1 MVSGSVRFL
10 GRLWLMGL
18 VLFWVGWHQAPA
30 FAQEISPELYEQLQY
45 RHIGPK
51 GNRVVAVA
59 GVPGDVNV
67 IYAGAATG
75 GVFKTTDGGI
85 HWSPIFDD
93 QPVLTIGALAV
104 SRSDPNVVWAGTGEA
119 FIRGHISIGHGVY
132 KSTDAGKTWTHM
144 GLDNTGRIPRVVIHP
159 QDPDVV
165 YVAALGH
172 AYGPQPDRGVFR
184 TTDGGTT
191 WEKVLFVD
199 EDTGASDLV
208 MDPNNPRILFAGMWQ
223 LIIRSWARESG
234 GPGSGLHMSRDG
246 GDTWTK
252 LSGHGLPE
260 FPWGKVAL
268 AVAPSNSDR
277 VYALIEA
284 GLEDGGPG
292 VLWRSDDGG
301 DSWELVSRDHNLNRR
316 PHYYSRMA
324 VLPGDH
330 NEIYFLAGQVS
341 ASVDGGATYRV
352 VRELFPDNHDMW
364 IDPLNPDR
372 LIIANDRYVNISTNR
387 GASWLR
393 AGLPVAQMYHVATDD
408 RIPYYV
414 FGNRQDGPAH
424 RGPSNSLTGTQ
435 IPEALW
441 TWTGGSESGFTYAD
455 PADPNMMWTTGQAGF
470 LQHFDLRTGY
480 ARQVNASFERGWP
493 IADLEY
499 RFQWTFPIALSPHD
513 PNRLYVGS
521 QHVHVTEDR
530 GQTWRVISPDL
541 TTNDKSKQ
549 QVSGGLTPDNTSIE
563 FYCVLFAI
571 AESPLEEGVVWA
583 GSNDGLVHVTRD
595 GGATWT
601 NVTAN
606 LPGLPPWGTVS
617 NIEPSRHAA
626 GTAYLTVDFHQVNN
640 RDPFIYK
647 TTDYG
652 ATWTSIGAGI
662 PRSLH
667 SYAHCVREDPVR
679 PGLLY
684 VGTENALYVSFNDG
698 TTWQP
703 LQTNLPHAPVH
714 WLEIQEHFNDLVV
727 ATYGRGFWILDDITP
742 LQQLT
747 PEVLR
752 SSAHLFEL
760 RPAYR
765 FLTKPV
771 LPFYMGEER
780 DPASTVGHNPPYG
793 ASINYYL
800 SREAEADVTLTILDG
815 RGETI
820 RELDG
825 TTEPGINRVWWDL
838 RYEGSD
844 QPRLRTSPVDRP
856 DVGLGLEGWRPLPGA
871 GFGPEGGIRPLV
883 APGTYTVRLSV
894 ENQEFTRPLTVR
906 KDPNSL
912 GSEEGI
918 RAQTE
923 VVLEIRENVSA
934 MADTINQIEWV
945 RKQISDINALL
956 EDDANAEPVVAAG
969 TALDEKLMALE
980 GNFFDLRQTGQGDS
994 GYYPPQ
1000 LYSKVPG
1007 VARAISQSDFGPTA
1021 SQVEMHE
1028 SHTEQIAGHLRRLD
1042 GLLSEDLAAY
1052 NELLEERNLPRVF
1065 VGTP

>member
-1 MVSGSVRFL
+1 M
-10 GRLWLMGL
+10 
-18 VLFWVGWHQAPA
+18 WVQ
-30 FAQEISPELYEQLQY
+30 
-45 RHIGPK
+45 
-51 GNRVVAVA
+51 V
-59 GVPGDVNV
+59 
-67 IYAGAATG
+67 
-75 GVFKTTDGGI
+75 
-85 HWSPIFDD
+85 
-93 QPVLTIGALAV
+93 
-104 SRSDPNVVWAGTGEA
+104 
-119 FIRGHISIGHGVY
+119 
-132 KSTDAGKTWTHM
+132 
-144 GLDNTGRIPRVVIHP
+144 
-159 QDPDVV
+159 
-165 YVAALGH
+165 

-393 AGLPVAQMYHVATDD
+393 VGLPVAQMYHVATDD

-493 IADLEY
+493 IADLRY

-606 LPGLPPWGTVS
+606 LPGLPHWGTVS

-647 TTDYG
+647 ITDYG

-684 VGTENALYVSFNDG
+684 VGTENALSAPRVAFSDLMG
-698 TTWQP
+698 PPGSRCRPICPTRRCTGWRSRSISTTW
-703 LQTNLPHAPVH
+703 
-714 WLEIQEHFNDLVV
+714 W
-727 ATYGRGFWILDDITP
+727 W
-742 LQQLT
+742 
-747 PEVLR
+747 
-752 SSAHLFEL
+752 
-760 RPAYR
+760 RPTA
-765 FLTKPV
+765 
-771 LPFYMGEER
+771 
-780 DPASTVGHNPPYG
+780 G
-793 ASINYYL
+793 ASGSWTT
-800 SREAEADVTLTILDG
+800 SR
-815 RGETI
+815 
-820 RELDG
+820 
-825 TTEPGINRVWWDL
+825 PC
-838 RYEGSD
+838 
-844 QPRLRTSPVDRP
+844 
-856 DVGLGLEGWRPLPGA
+856 
-871 GFGPEGGIRPLV
+871 
-883 APGTYTVRLSV
+883 
-894 ENQEFTRPLTVR
+894 
-906 KDPNSL
+906 NS
-912 GSEEGI
+912 
-918 RAQTE
+918 
-923 VVLEIRENVSA
+923 
-934 MADTINQIEWV
+934 
-945 RKQISDINALL
+945 
-956 EDDANAEPVVAAG
+956 
-969 TALDEKLMALE
+969 
-980 GNFFDLRQTGQGDS
+980 
-994 GYYPPQ
+994 
-1000 LYSKVPG
+1000 
-1007 VARAISQSDFGPTA
+1007 
-1021 SQVEMHE
+1021 
-1028 SHTEQIAGHLRRLD
+1028 
-1042 GLLSEDLAAY
+1042 
-1052 NELLEERNLPRVF
+1052 
-1065 VGTP
+1065 

>member
-1 MVSGSVRFL
+1 
-10 GRLWLMGL
+10 
-18 VLFWVGWHQAPA
+18 
-30 FAQEISPELYEQLQY
+30 
-45 RHIGPK
+45 
-51 GNRVVAVA
+51 
-59 GVPGDVNV
+59 
-67 IYAGAATG
+67 
-75 GVFKTTDGGI
+75 
-85 HWSPIFDD
+85 
-93 QPVLTIGALAV
+93 
-104 SRSDPNVVWAGTGEA
+104 
-119 FIRGHISIGHGVY
+119 
-132 KSTDAGKTWTHM
+132 
-144 GLDNTGRIPRVVIHP
+144 
-159 QDPDVV
+159 
-165 YVAALGH
+165 
-172 AYGPQPDRGVFR
+172 
-184 TTDGGTT
+184 
-191 WEKVLFVD
+191 
-199 EDTGASDLV
+199 
-208 MDPNNPRILFAGMWQ
+208 
-223 LIIRSWARESG
+223 
-234 GPGSGLHMSRDG
+234 
-246 GDTWTK
+246 
-252 LSGHGLPE
+252 
-260 FPWGKVAL
+260 
-268 AVAPSNSDR
+268 
-277 VYALIEA
+277 
-284 GLEDGGPG
+284 
-292 VLWRSDDGG
+292 
-301 DSWELVSRDHNLNRR
+301 
-316 PHYYSRMA
+316 MA

-606 LPGLPPWGTVS
+606 LPGLPHWGTVS

-856 DVGLGLEGWRPLPGA
+856 DVGLGPEGWRPLPGA

-994 GYYPPQ
+994 MYYPPQ